1 MSLIE
6 NYRSAN
12 QIADDSLTESDIT
25 GLVRDLS
32 NKLSKSGDT
41 LTGNLNCNS
50 IYRLTNVPN
59 PSAS

>member
-32 NKLSKSGDT
+32 NKLSKSGDKQVT
-41 LTGNLNCNS
+41 
-50 IYRLTNVPN
+50 
-59 PSAS
+59 